1 MEYINANVIWF
12 PAITAAS
19 RARTDREAF
28 PLGTSLMPLMDRAL
42 SVYNV
47 YREIA
52 RKIEG
57 GFFLAQKHTRLTG
70 RSEKRISQ
78 SARRDS

>member
-1 MEYINANVIWF
+1 VEYINANVIWF

-28 PLGTSLMPLMDRAL
+28 PFGTSLMPLMDRAL

-57 GFFLAQKHTRLTG
+57 DFS
-70 RSEKRISQ
+70 RSKTYPANWTQ
-78 SARRDS
+78 